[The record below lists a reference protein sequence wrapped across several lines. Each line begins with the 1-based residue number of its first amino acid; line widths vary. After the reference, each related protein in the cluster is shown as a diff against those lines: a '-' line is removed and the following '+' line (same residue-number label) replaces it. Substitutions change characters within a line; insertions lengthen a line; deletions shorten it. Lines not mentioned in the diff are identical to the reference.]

1 MQSKSTRG
9 VQQDEIWT
17 AADALLK
24 DGLRPT
30 IERVRQKMG
39 RGSPNTVSPMLEAWF
54 SSLGPRLG
62 TISASEQAGDLPAPV
77 WQAMKQLWDTALM
90 STREQAAQELATSHQ
105 LLTDERTALEV
116 QKAQL
121 NREAQSFSDRQAA
134 LDKAADISRVHII
147 DLNARLT
154 ESHARMARFENEID
168 ELRVC
173 LAAAATQSEADR
185 RRINDEVQ
193 RHAQERGRLEERA
206 TANERRLLGELD
218 RARQDAKQTRLSIV
232 ETERRS
238 QATLKGLELAN
249 KTLDEQLTQSQAALQ
264 STQQALA
271 AANAHSL
278 ELRHLL
284 KPLRSC
290 GSNRQESGAQKPNHG
305 LAQQAPISPKG
316 LILGVDRDSRLN
328 FGAGRRNTMSYIY

>member
-154 ESHARMARFENEID
+154 ESHARMARFESEID

-284 KPLRSC
+284 DQERTATRGALERLDRSLSEAADQTAKKVAHKNPTMALRSKRL
-290 GSNRQESGAQKPNHG
+290 SAR
-305 LAQQAPISPKG
+305 KG
-316 LILGVDRDSRLN
+316 
-328 FGAGRRNTMSYIY
+328 

>member
-9 VQQDEIWT
+9 VQQDEIWA

-54 SSLGPRLG
+54 ASLGPRLG
-62 TISASEQAGDLPAPV
+62 VMSAPEQAGDLPAPV
-77 WQAMKQLWDTALM
+77 WQAMTQLWDTALM
-90 STREQAAQELATSHQ
+90 STREQAAQELAKSRQ
-105 LLTDERTALEV
+105 LLTDERTALEL

-121 NREAQSFSDRQAA
+121 AREAQSFSDRQAA
-134 LDKAADISRVHII
+134 LDKAADISRAHII

-154 ESHARMARFENEID
+154 ESHTRMARREGEID
-168 ELRVC
+168 DLRVR

-185 RRINDEVQ
+185 RRIDDEVQ
-193 RHAQERGRLEERA
+193 RHTQERGRLEERA

-218 RARQDAKQTRLSIV
+218 RARQDAKQARLALV

-238 QATLKGLELAN
+238 QAALKGLELAN
-249 KTLDEQLTQSQAALQ
+249 QTRDEQLTQAQAALQ

-278 ELRHLL
+278 ELRDLL
-284 KPLRSC
+284 DQERMVTAEAVDQAATKVAHKNPTMALRSKRL
-290 GSNRQESGAQKPNHG
+290 SAR
-305 LAQQAPISPKG
+305 KG
-316 LILGVDRDSRLN
+316 
-328 FGAGRRNTMSYIY
+328 

>member
-1 MQSKSTRG
+1 MMQAKSTRG
-9 VQQDEIWT
+9 VQQDEIWA

-54 SSLGPRLG
+54 ASLGPRLG
-62 TISASEQAGDLPAPV
+62 VMSAPEQAGDLPAPV
-77 WQAMKQLWDTALM
+77 WQAMTQLWDTALM
-90 STREQAAQELATSHQ
+90 STREQAAQELAKSRQ
-105 LLTDERTALEV
+105 LLTDERTALEL

-121 NREAQSFSDRQAA
+121 AREAQSFSDRQAA
-134 LDKAADISRVHII
+134 LDKAADISRAHII

-154 ESHARMARFENEID
+154 ESHTRIARCEGEID
-168 ELRVC
+168 DLRVR

-185 RRINDEVQ
+185 RRIDDEVQ
-193 RHAQERGRLEERA
+193 RHTQERGRLEERA

-218 RARQDAKQTRLSIV
+218 RARQDAKQARLALV
-232 ETERRS
+232 EIERRS
-238 QATLKGLELAN
+238 QAALKGLELVN
-249 KTLDEQLTQSQAALQ
+249 QTLDEQLTQAQAALQ

-278 ELRHLL
+278 ELRDLL
-284 KPLRSC
+284 DQERTATGGAFEQLNRRLAEAADQATTQVAHKNPTMALRSKRL
-290 GSNRQESGAQKPNHG
+290 SAR
-305 LAQQAPISPKG
+305 KG
-316 LILGVDRDSRLN
+316 
-328 FGAGRRNTMSYIY
+328 

>member
-1 MQSKSTRG
+1 MMQSKSTRG
-9 VQQDEIWT
+9 VQQDEIWA

-54 SSLGPRLG
+54 ASLGPRLG
-62 TISASEQAGDLPAPV
+62 AMSAPGQAGDLPAPV
-77 WQAMKQLWDTALM
+77 WQAMTQLWDTALM
-90 STREQAAQELATSHQ
+90 STREQAAQELAKSRQ
-105 LLTDERTALEV
+105 LLTDERTALEL

-121 NREAQSFSDRQAA
+121 AREAQSFSDRQAA
-134 LDKAADISRVHII
+134 LDKAADISRAHII

-154 ESHARMARFENEID
+154 ESHTRMARREGEID
-168 ELRVC
+168 DLRVR

-185 RRINDEVQ
+185 RRIDDEVQ
-193 RHAQERGRLEERA
+193 RHTQERGRLEERA

-218 RARQDAKQTRLSIV
+218 RARQDAKQARLALV

-238 QATLKGLELAN
+238 QAALKGLELAN
-249 KTLDEQLTQSQAALQ
+249 QTRDEQLTQAQAALQ

-278 ELRHLL
+278 ELRDLL
-284 KPLRSC
+284 DQERTATGGAFERLNRRLAEAADQAATKVAHKNPTMALRSKRL
-290 GSNRQESGAQKPNHG
+290 SAR
-305 LAQQAPISPKG
+305 KG
-316 LILGVDRDSRLN
+316 
-328 FGAGRRNTMSYIY
+328 

>member
-9 VQQDEIWT
+9 VQQDEIWA

-54 SSLGPRLG
+54 ASLGPRLG
-62 TISASEQAGDLPAPV
+62 VMSAPEQAGDLPAPV
-77 WQAMKQLWDTALM
+77 WQAMTQLWDTALM
-90 STREQAAQELATSHQ
+90 STREQAAQELAKSRQ
-105 LLTDERTALEV
+105 LLTDERTALEL

-121 NREAQSFSDRQAA
+121 AREAQSFSDRQAA
-134 LDKAADISRVHII
+134 LDKAADISRAHII

-154 ESHARMARFENEID
+154 GSHTRMARREGEID
-168 ELRVC
+168 DLRVR

-185 RRINDEVQ
+185 RRIDDEVQ
-193 RHAQERGRLEERA
+193 RHTQERGRLEERA

-218 RARQDAKQTRLSIV
+218 RARQDAKQARLALV
-232 ETERRS
+232 EAERRS
-238 QATLKGLELAN
+238 QAALKGLELAN
-249 KTLDEQLTQSQAALQ
+249 QTRDEQLTQAQAALQ

-278 ELRHLL
+278 ELRDLL
-284 KPLRSC
+284 DQERTATGGAFERLNRRLAEAVDQAATKVAHKNPTMALRSKRL
-290 GSNRQESGAQKPNHG
+290 SAR
-305 LAQQAPISPKG
+305 KG
-316 LILGVDRDSRLN
+316 
-328 FGAGRRNTMSYIY
+328 

>member
-9 VQQDEIWT
+9 VQQDEIWA

-54 SSLGPRLG
+54 ASLGPRLG
-62 TISASEQAGDLPAPV
+62 VMSAPEQAGDLPTPV
-77 WQAMKQLWDTALM
+77 WQAMTQLWDTALM
-90 STREQAAQELATSHQ
+90 STREQAAQELAKSRQ
-105 LLTDERTALEV
+105 LLTDERTALEL

-121 NREAQSFSDRQAA
+121 AREAQSFSDRQAA
-134 LDKAADISRVHII
+134 LDKAADISRAHII

-154 ESHARMARFENEID
+154 ESHTRMARREGEID
-168 ELRVC
+168 DLRVR

-185 RRINDEVQ
+185 RRIDDEVQ
-193 RHAQERGRLEERA
+193 RHTQERGRLEERA

-218 RARQDAKQTRLSIV
+218 RARQDAKQARLALV

-238 QATLKGLELAN
+238 QAALKGLELAN
-249 KTLDEQLTQSQAALQ
+249 QTRDEQLTQAQAALQ

-278 ELRHLL
+278 ELRDLL
-284 KPLRSC
+284 DQERTATGGAFERLNRRLAEAADQAATKVAHKNPTMALRSKRL
-290 GSNRQESGAQKPNHG
+290 SAR
-305 LAQQAPISPKG
+305 KG
-316 LILGVDRDSRLN
+316 
-328 FGAGRRNTMSYIY
+328 

>member
-1 MQSKSTRG
+1 MMQSKSTRG
-9 VQQDEIWT
+9 VQQDEIWA

-54 SSLGPRLG
+54 ASLGPRLG
-62 TISASEQAGDLPAPV
+62 AMSAPEQAGDLPAPV
-77 WQAMKQLWDTALM
+77 WQAMTQLWDTALM
-90 STREQAAQELATSHQ
+90 STREQAAQELAKSRQ
-105 LLTDERTALEV
+105 LLSDERTALEL

-121 NREAQSFSDRQAA
+121 AREAQSFSDRQAA
-134 LDKAADISRVHII
+134 LDKAADISRAHII

-154 ESHARMARFENEID
+154 ESHTRMARREGEID
-168 ELRVC
+168 DLRVR
-173 LAAAATQSEADR
+173 LTAAATQSEADR
-185 RRINDEVQ
+185 RRIDDEVQ
-193 RHAQERGRLEERA
+193 RHTQERGRLEERA

-218 RARQDAKQTRLSIV
+218 RARQDAKQARLALV

-238 QATLKGLELAN
+238 QAALKGLELAN
-249 KTLDEQLTQSQAALQ
+249 QTRDEQLTQAQAALQ

-278 ELRHLL
+278 ELRDLL
-284 KPLRSC
+284 DQERTATGGAFERLNRRLAEAADQAATKAAHKNPTMALRSKRL
-290 GSNRQESGAQKPNHG
+290 SAR
-305 LAQQAPISPKG
+305 KG
-316 LILGVDRDSRLN
+316 
-328 FGAGRRNTMSYIY
+328 

>member
-9 VQQDEIWT
+9 VQQDEIWA

-54 SSLGPRLG
+54 ASLGPRLG
-62 TISASEQAGDLPAPV
+62 VISAPEQAGDLPTPV
-77 WQAMKQLWDTALM
+77 WQAMTQLWDTALM
-90 STREQAAQELATSHQ
+90 STREQAAQELAKSRQ
-105 LLTDERTALEV
+105 LLTDERTALEL

-121 NREAQSFSDRQAA
+121 AREAQSFSDRQAA
-134 LDKAADISRVHII
+134 LDKAADISRAHII

-154 ESHARMARFENEID
+154 ESHTRMARREGEID
-168 ELRVC
+168 DLRVR

-185 RRINDEVQ
+185 RRIDDEVQ
-193 RHAQERGRLEERA
+193 RHTQERGRLEERA

-218 RARQDAKQTRLSIV
+218 RARQDAKQARLALV

-238 QATLKGLELAN
+238 QAALKGLELAN
-249 KTLDEQLTQSQAALQ
+249 QTRDEQLTQAQAALQ

-278 ELRHLL
+278 ELRDLL
-284 KPLRSC
+284 DQERTATGGAFERLNRRLAEAADQAATKVAHKNPTMALRSKRL
-290 GSNRQESGAQKPNHG
+290 SAR
-305 LAQQAPISPKG
+305 KG
-316 LILGVDRDSRLN
+316 
-328 FGAGRRNTMSYIY
+328 

>member
-9 VQQDEIWT
+9 VQQDEIWA

-54 SSLGPRLG
+54 ASLGPRLG
-62 TISASEQAGDLPAPV
+62 VMSAPEQAGDLPAPV
-77 WQAMKQLWDTALM
+77 WQAMTQLWDTALM
-90 STREQAAQELATSHQ
+90 STREQAAQELAKSRQ
-105 LLTDERTALEV
+105 LLTDERTALEL

-121 NREAQSFSDRQAA
+121 AREAQSFSDRQAA
-134 LDKAADISRVHII
+134 LDKAADISRAHII

-154 ESHARMARFENEID
+154 ESHTRIARREGEID
-168 ELRVC
+168 DLRVR

-185 RRINDEVQ
+185 RRIDDEVQ
-193 RHAQERGRLEERA
+193 RHTQERGRLEERA

-218 RARQDAKQTRLSIV
+218 RARQDAKQARLALV
-232 ETERRS
+232 EAERRS
-238 QATLKGLELAN
+238 QAALKGLELAN
-249 KTLDEQLTQSQAALQ
+249 QTLDEQLTQAQAALQ

-278 ELRHLL
+278 ELRDLL
-284 KPLRSC
+284 DQERTATGGAFERLNRRLAEAADQAATKVAHKNPTMALRSKRL
-290 GSNRQESGAQKPNHG
+290 SAR
-305 LAQQAPISPKG
+305 KG
-316 LILGVDRDSRLN
+316 
-328 FGAGRRNTMSYIY
+328 

>member
-1 MQSKSTRG
+1 MMQSKSPRG
-9 VQQDEIWT
+9 VQQDEIWA

-54 SSLGPRLG
+54 ASLGPRLG
-62 TISASEQAGDLPAPV
+62 VMSAPEQAGDLPAPV
-77 WQAMKQLWDTALM
+77 WQAMTQLWDTALM
-90 STREQAAQELATSHQ
+90 STREQAAQELAKSRQ
-105 LLTDERTALEV
+105 LLTDERTALEL

-121 NREAQSFSDRQAA
+121 AREAQSFSDRQAA
-134 LDKAADISRVHII
+134 LDKAADISRAHII

-154 ESHARMARFENEID
+154 ESHTRMARREGEID
-168 ELRVC
+168 ELRVR

-185 RRINDEVQ
+185 RRIDDEVQ
-193 RHAQERGRLEERA
+193 RHTQERGRLEERA

-218 RARQDAKQTRLSIV
+218 RARQDAKQARLALV

-238 QATLKGLELAN
+238 QAALKGLELAN
-249 KTLDEQLTQSQAALQ
+249 QTRDEQLTQAQAALQ

-278 ELRHLL
+278 ELRDLL
-284 KPLRSC
+284 DQERMVTAEAVDQAATKVAHKNPTMALRSKRL
-290 GSNRQESGAQKPNHG
+290 SAR
-305 LAQQAPISPKG
+305 KG
-316 LILGVDRDSRLN
+316 
-328 FGAGRRNTMSYIY
+328 

>member
-1 MQSKSTRG
+1 MMQSKSTRG
-9 VQQDEIWT
+9 VQQDEIWA

-54 SSLGPRLG
+54 ASLGPRLG
-62 TISASEQAGDLPAPV
+62 VMSAPEQAGDLPTPV
-77 WQAMKQLWDTALM
+77 WQAMTQLWDTALM
-90 STREQAAQELATSHQ
+90 STREQAAQELAKSRQ
-105 LLTDERTALEV
+105 LLTDERTALEL

-121 NREAQSFSDRQAA
+121 AREAQSFSDRQAA
-134 LDKAADISRVHII
+134 LDKAADISRAHII

-154 ESHARMARFENEID
+154 ESHTRMARREGEID
-168 ELRVC
+168 DLRVR

-185 RRINDEVQ
+185 RRIDDEVQ
-193 RHAQERGRLEERA
+193 RHTQERGRLEERA

-218 RARQDAKQTRLSIV
+218 RARQDAKQARLALV

-238 QATLKGLELAN
+238 QAALKGLELAN
-249 KTLDEQLTQSQAALQ
+249 QTLDEQLTQAQAALQ

-271 AANAHSL
+271 AANTHSL
-278 ELRHLL
+278 ELRDLL
-284 KPLRSC
+284 DQERTATGGAFERLNRRLAEAADQAATKVAHKNPTMALRSKRL
-290 GSNRQESGAQKPNHG
+290 SAR
-305 LAQQAPISPKG
+305 KG
-316 LILGVDRDSRLN
+316 
-328 FGAGRRNTMSYIY
+328 

>member
-9 VQQDEIWT
+9 VQQDDIWA

-54 SSLGPRLG
+54 ASLGPRLG
-62 TISASEQAGDLPAPV
+62 VMSAPGQAGDLPAPV
-77 WQAMKQLWDTALM
+77 WQAMTQLWDTALM
-90 STREQAAQELATSHQ
+90 STREQAAQELAKSRQ
-105 LLTDERTALEV
+105 LLTDERTALEL

-121 NREAQSFSDRQAA
+121 AREAQSFSDRQAA
-134 LDKAADISRVHII
+134 LDKAADISRAHII

-154 ESHARMARFENEID
+154 ESHTRMARREGEID
-168 ELRVC
+168 DLRVR

-185 RRINDEVQ
+185 RRIDDEVQ
-193 RHAQERGRLEERA
+193 RHTQERGRLEERA

-218 RARQDAKQTRLSIV
+218 RARQDAKQARLALV

-238 QATLKGLELAN
+238 QAALKGLELAN
-249 KTLDEQLTQSQAALQ
+249 QTRDEQLTQAQAALQ

-278 ELRHLL
+278 ELRDLL
-284 KPLRSC
+284 DQERTATGGAFERLNRRLAEAADQAATKVAHKNPTMALRSKRL
-290 GSNRQESGAQKPNHG
+290 SAR
-305 LAQQAPISPKG
+305 KG
-316 LILGVDRDSRLN
+316 
-328 FGAGRRNTMSYIY
+328 

>member
-9 VQQDEIWT
+9 VQQDEIWA

-54 SSLGPRLG
+54 ASLGPRLG
-62 TISASEQAGDLPAPV
+62 VMSAPGQAGDLPAPV
-77 WQAMKQLWDTALM
+77 WQAMTQLWDTALM
-90 STREQAAQELATSHQ
+90 STREQAAQELAKSRQ
-105 LLTDERTALEV
+105 LLTDERTALEL

-121 NREAQSFSDRQAA
+121 AREAQSFSDRQAA
-134 LDKAADISRVHII
+134 LDKAADISRAHII

-154 ESHARMARFENEID
+154 ESHTRMARREGEID
-168 ELRVC
+168 DLRVR

-185 RRINDEVQ
+185 RRIDDEVQ
-193 RHAQERGRLEERA
+193 RHTQERGRLEERA

-218 RARQDAKQTRLSIV
+218 RARQDAKQARLALV

-238 QATLKGLELAN
+238 QAALKGLELAN
-249 KTLDEQLTQSQAALQ
+249 QTRDEQLTQAQAALQ

-278 ELRHLL
+278 ELRDLL
-284 KPLRSC
+284 DQERTATGGAFERLNRRLAEAADQAATQVAHKNPTMALRSKRL
-290 GSNRQESGAQKPNHG
+290 SAR
-305 LAQQAPISPKG
+305 KG
-316 LILGVDRDSRLN
+316 
-328 FGAGRRNTMSYIY
+328 